1 MWLCKASYPPGYFC
15 LQLLPV
21 IWEVFFHHI
30 LTFKMRNYF
39 IFYWQGGRSVW
50 EEWVWRWNVQ
60 WKLVNCVLQFDSID
74 RTESPVMQ
82 VEKKM
87 GLLLDGS
94 GLCCDFA
101 HTVTFVPSKGAAS
114 VKYFRTFPL
123 LTDAG
128 WVSSLVADDQMCCK
142 RVQLLPFCPGCVL
155 LGLGIERRLCD
166 DLPEQNLFPEH
177 QLTREV
183 G

>member
-1 MWLCKASYPPGYFC
+1 M
-15 LQLLPV
+15 
-21 IWEVFFHHI
+21 
-30 LTFKMRNYF
+30 
-39 IFYWQGGRSVW
+39 
-50 EEWVWRWNVQ
+50 
-60 WKLVNCVLQFDSID
+60 
-74 RTESPVMQ
+74 
-82 VEKKM
+82 
-87 GLLLDGS
+87 
-94 GLCCDFA
+94 
-101 HTVTFVPSKGAAS
+101 GAAS
-114 VKYFRTFPL
+114 AAILHILLRLFLVKAFPL